1 MFSPLLGKRLAAWMP
16 VALLAAAAGGCGEPA
31 AHIKGRVIH
40 NGSPVA
46 GADVMLSAAEDP
58 RRQFFGTTGE
68 DGTIHVSYGEQSG
81 APPGAYTVRVTHATL
96 RDGSPLPPGEEGEAL
111 RNSPRASERTF
122 VFERELSP
130 GANPLDLKLEEG
142 RLDPGAAP

>member
-1 MFSPLLGKRLAAWMP
+1 MYPRLLGKRLAVWTP
-16 VALLAAAAGGCGEPA
+16 LVLLAAAAGGCGEPA
-31 AHIKGRVIH
+31 AQVQGRVTH

-46 GADVMLSAAEDP
+46 GADVMLSAVEDP
-58 RRQFFGTTGE
+58 RRQFFGATGE

-81 APPGAYTVRVTHATL
+81 APPGTYTIRVTHVML

-111 RNSPRASERTF
+111 RNSPRAVERTF
-122 VFERELSP
+122 LFERDLST

-142 RLDPGAAP
+142 RLDSVAAP